1 MGRMFRFAVAAAL
14 VAGLFLAPAHA
25 QTLNKK
31 KPKTTTQVWST
42 DSTDIAIPGEPYG
55 KYVWRQ
61 VGECKATWFSDGTL
75 KTCEGIE
82 GTKRWRLEDS
92 GDFGDRVFWDPGPGP
107 EPASDIL
114 TPSLLATR
122 ADGRVTLV
130 SLPSGRQT
138 VTDYSGWVDI
148 TDGLLLGGGYYLE
161 GPRVAGQPVTLS
173 RVRDDGTVDPPVP
186 GSDFSRFIPS
196 ATDDSYCPLQ
206 SLAAALPAENAVDA
220 MILPVWR
227 ELRRVEISD
236 GVVLPASPDVEGD
249 TDERC
254 GHYANQFFIAQRAS
268 DGEWSVLGVDGDLYS
283 AGQTFPTA
291 EAAIAAT
298 PAVLNAAAER
308 MQLAETEQAAR
319 DQQDAERAAAAALAS
334 AEAEKVRLAQIEED
348 RVGIRAK
355 ARELLAAGK
364 YEEAAD
370 WALSLDTGEWA
381 TYILAWRDA
390 PVSVYTDAIQRL
402 GNDPDGSADYKPW
415 ETKAALER
423 RLNSINSCIASYG
436 PSARRRTD
444 NGKWL
449 STAPVQRN
457 IDMIQLRNFIDMSPR
472 ELGKHLVFDAS
483 IYDWVWVDYSVPGD
497 VINIPVAD
505 YETPADA
512 DALARCDQNARAEN

>member
-1 MGRMFRFAVAAAL
+1 MNVILRCIAAAAL
-14 VAGLFLAPAHA
+14 LSGVFLAPAQA
-25 QTLNKK
+25 QTFNKK

-42 DSTDIAIPGEPYG
+42 DSTDIAIPGEQYG

-114 TPSLLATR
+114 TPSLLAVR
-122 ADGRVTLV
+122 ANGRVTLV
-130 SLPSGRQT
+130 SLPSGKQT
-138 VTDYSGWVDI
+138 VTDYSDWVNL
-148 TDGLLLGGGYYLE
+148 TDELLLGGGYYLE
-161 GPRVAGQPVTLS
+161 GPRAAGQPVTLS
-173 RVRDDGTVDPPVP
+173 RVHDDGTVDAPVP
-186 GSDFSRFIPS
+186 GSDYNRFIQS
-196 ATDDSYCPLQ
+196 SVDDPWCPFN
-206 SLAAALPAENAVDA
+206 SLAAAVPAENAPEA

-227 ELRRVEISD
+227 ELRRVVLSD
-236 GVVLPASPDVEGD
+236 GAVLPASLDVEGD
-249 TDERC
+249 TAERC
-254 GHYANQFFIAQRAS
+254 WQYHNQFYLAQRAS
-268 DGEWSVLGVDGDLYS
+268 DSTWSVIGTDGEFYS

-291 EAAIAAT
+291 EAASAAV
-298 PAVLNAAAER
+298 PDVLNAAAER
-308 MQLAETEQAAR
+308 MQVAEAEQAAR
-319 DQQDAERAAAAALAS
+319 DQEEADAAAAATLAS
-334 AEAEKVRLAQIEED
+334 AEAEKVRLAQIEEE
-348 RVGIRAK
+348 RAGIRVK

-381 TYILAWRDA
+381 TYVLAWRDA
-390 PVSVYTDAIQRL
+390 PVSVYADAIQRL

-415 ETKAALER
+415 ESKAALER

-449 STAPVQRN
+449 STAPTQRQ

-472 ELGKHLVFDAS
+472 ELGKVLAFDAS
-483 IYDWVWVDYSVPGD
+483 IYDWVWVDYGTGHD
-497 VINIPVAD
+497 VINIPVAAD
-505 YETPADA
+505 DTPADA
-512 DALARCDQNARAEN
+512 DALARCDRNARAEN